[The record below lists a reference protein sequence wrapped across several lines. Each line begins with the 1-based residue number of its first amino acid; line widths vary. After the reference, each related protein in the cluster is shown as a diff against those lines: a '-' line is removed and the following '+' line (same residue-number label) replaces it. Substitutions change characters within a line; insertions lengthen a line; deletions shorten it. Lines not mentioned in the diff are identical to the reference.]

1 MERNEFI
8 KHFKIPSSLAGLTMT
23 QEEVIQKGIMSSKD
37 WNDICLQFPGI
48 NFKGML
54 PLGFSPEY
62 VFRRN
67 FTHLIAMREFIQN
80 ALDETEEVYGQPK
93 AKTWQ
98 EGNTLWIED
107 DGRGVSLDAFR
118 MGGVS
123 KKPWMR
129 GYYGEG
135 LKLAAAHLVAHQIPV
150 TLFAGLDAYHVLLFP
165 NDRQGSFFVMLGST
179 EVPVHGTRIQI
190 QNTPLNVEELLPLV
204 RFWNPVLSEK
214 TIAEE
219 WYEDSSDNPPK
230 PSCIFDYPNELYV
243 RNMYVGKMSEVAKR
257 DALLSYDLWWF
268 RLDVTRTLMT
278 STVPLLFQEISKVL
292 SRSLPARQL
301 FVKKIHEAGML
312 KISERLAI
320 PCIEFNPIFAT
331 VEGHLFVYACPKG
344 MIDAFIDELGL
355 KNSQHLIRRV
365 KDDDEARLAH
375 QQGFIPMQLHYELTE
390 ELDVI
395 PPFQP

>member
-1 MERNEFI
+1 MERKEFLSAFQVPETLTGLALT
-8 KHFKIPSSLAGLTMT
+8 KEESL
-23 QEEVIQKGIMSSKD
+23 EKGIFDEAFWSNMSKK
-37 WNDICLQFPGI
+37 FPQTTFVGV
-48 NFKGML
+48 L

-62 VFRRN
+62 VIRRD
-67 FTHLIAMREFIQN
+67 FTHKIALREFIQN
-80 ALDETEEVYGQPK
+80 ALDETEMISGEPK
-93 AKTWQ
+93 AQTRQ
-98 EGNTLWIED
+98 DGADLWIED
-107 DGRGVSLDAFR
+107 DGRGITLDAFR
-118 MGGVS
+118 MGGVTKES
-123 KKPWMR
+123 WMR

-135 LKLAAAHLVAHQIPV
+135 LKLAAAHLVAHNFPV
-150 TLFAGLDAYHVLLFP
+150 TLFARDEVYHIVLHPEHRQGTFYVLLGKT
-165 NDRQGSFFVMLGST
+165 DKT
-179 EVPVHGTRIQI
+179 IKGTQIRIE
-190 QNTPLNVEELLPLV
+190 NAPLKSQDLLPLV
-204 RFWNPVLSEK
+204 RFWNPDLHGT

-219 WYEDSSDNPPK
+219 YYEDGRDNPPR

-278 STVPLLFQEISKVL
+278 STIPMLFEEISKVL
-292 SRSLPARQL
+292 SLSLPARQL

-312 KISERLAI
+312 KLSNRLSV

-355 KNSQHLIRRV
+355 KDKQDLIRRV
-365 KDDDEARLAH
+365 SSDDEAREAH
-375 QQGFIPMQLHYELTE
+375 HQGYIPMQLHYELTE

-395 PPFQP
+395 PAFQG